1 MHNYADEGIDM
12 GKVLAIILGLSLLIP
27 AVAEAKPKKYKKKS
41 YYAYKYKYKKKKSRK
56 VYRHYRKG
64 PFKANNGAPADK
76 VKLEEMIKEL
86 F

>member
-1 MHNYADEGIDM
+1 MHNYANEGIDM
-12 GKVLAIILGLSLLIP
+12 GKVLAIILGLSFLIP

-41 YYAYKYKYKKKKSRK
+41 YYAYKYKYKKKYKK
-56 VYRHYRKG
+56 HYRHYRKG
-64 PFKANNGAPADK
+64 PYKANTGVPSDK